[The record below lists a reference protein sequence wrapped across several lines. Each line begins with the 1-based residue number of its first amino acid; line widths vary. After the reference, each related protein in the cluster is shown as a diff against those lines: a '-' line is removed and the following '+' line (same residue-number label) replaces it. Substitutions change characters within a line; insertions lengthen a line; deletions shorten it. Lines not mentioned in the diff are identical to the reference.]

1 MREYKTIAKAYPK
14 KRPAEERVEDYYPIY
29 HNFEESEAKAQAS
42 RCLQCPIDLLRGLES
57 EFKFCRTGCPLNNN
71 IPRWLKKTYEKDY
84 LGAFELS
91 NARSPFPEILG
102 RVCPKKGLC
111 ESSCTLEKTEY
122 HAVSIG
128 NVEVFLNEKAYEQGA
143 IPDYGQAE
151 GRKFK
156 VAVVGSGPA
165 SLSCATFLL
174 RSNIE
179 VELFERENRVGG
191 LLMYGIPNFKLP
203 KHVILRRLEWMKKAG
218 MKVHFNTEVGK
229 DISLSELQQNF
240 DAVFLGL
247 GVPKGRS
254 ADMENE
260 DANGVHQVMT
270 LLTQT
275 QKNLFDHALQKSIL
289 RNKHVVVIGGGDSA
303 MDALRTAIRHK
314 AKSVTCV
321 YRRDEK
327 SMPGSPAE
335 VLNAKEEGVQFIF
348 NALPKKAL
356 VDEEHRVVG
365 LEIMETY
372 LDENNRLQTKPHSV
386 QTLPADSIILAL
398 GFEAKHFSFYDELG
412 LAVGK
417 SNTLIVDENKETNHP
432 FIFAGG
438 DVVRGANLVVNAALD
453 GRTAAVAIAQKLGV
467 VEDQKLYM

>member
-1 MREYKTIAKAYPK
+1 MRSYKSVAKAYPR
-14 KRPAEERVEDYYPIY
+14 KRPADERTQDYYPIY
-29 HNFEESEAKAQAS
+29 HNFEESEANAQAS
-42 RCLQCPIDLLRGLES
+42 RCLQCPIDLLRGLQS
-57 EFKFCRTGCPLNNN
+57 EFTFCRTGCPLNNN
-71 IPRWLKKTYEKDY
+71 IPRWLKKTYAHDY
-84 LGAFELS
+84 DSAFELS

-128 NVEVFLNEKAYEQGA
+128 NVEVFLNEKAIENGA
-143 IPDYGQAE
+143 VPHYGVPSE
-151 GRKFK
+151 RKFK

-174 RSNIE
+174 RSNID
-179 VELFERENRVGG
+179 VEMFERENRVGG

-203 KHVILRRLEWMKKAG
+203 KHVILRRLEWMKEAG

-229 DISLSELQQNF
+229 DISLKELQENF

-247 GVPKGRS
+247 GAPEGRS
-254 ADMENE
+254 AEIENE
-260 DANGVHQVMT
+260 DAKGVHQVME

-275 QKNLFDHALQKSIL
+275 QKNLFDKALQKSIL
-289 RNKHVVVIGGGDSA
+289 KDKHVVVIGGGDSA

-321 YRRDEK
+321 YRRDEMN
-327 SMPGSPAE
+327 MPGSRAE
-335 VLNAKEEGVQFIF
+335 VINAKEEGVQFLF
-348 NALPKKAL
+348 NRLPTKA
-356 VDEEHRVVG
+356 VV
-365 LEIMETY
+365 
-372 LDENNRLQTKPHSV
+372 DENNHVVGVEIVETHMDENNNFHVIHEKK
-386 QTLPADSIILAL
+386 TTIPADSIILAL
-398 GFEAKHFSFYDELG
+398 GFQAKRFSFYDELN
-412 LAVGK
+412 LDVGR
-417 SNTLIVDENKETNHP
+417 SNTLIVNESKETSHP

>member
-1 MREYKTIAKAYPK
+1 MREYKKIAKAYPE
-14 KRPAEERVEDYYPIY
+14 KRPAVERIQDYEPIYRTFDERVAK
-29 HNFEESEAKAQAS
+29 EETS
-42 RCLQCPIDLLRGLES
+42 RCLQCPIDLFFGLDGG
-57 EFKFCRTGCPLNNN
+57 FTFCRTGCPLNNN
-71 IPRWLKKTYEKDY
+71 IPRWVRDTYENNY
-84 LGAFELS
+84 LSAFELS

-111 ESSCTLEKTEY
+111 ESSCSLEKTPY

-128 NVEVFLNEKAYEQGA
+128 NIEVFLNEKAFEKGA
-143 IPDYGQAE
+143 IPDYGKVNE
-151 GRKFK
+151 RRYK

-165 SLSCATFLL
+165 GLSCATFLL
-174 RSNIE
+174 RSNID
-179 VELFERENRVGG
+179 VELYEREDRVGG

-203 KHVILRRLEWMKKAG
+203 KEVILRRFEWMQDAG
-218 MKVHFNTEVGK
+218 MKVHLNTEVGT
-229 DISLSELQQNF
+229 DVTLSELQEKF
-240 DAVFLGL
+240 DAVFLGM
-247 GVPKGRS
+247 GTPKGRR
-254 ADMENE
+254 ADIENE
-260 DANGVHQVMT
+260 DANGVHHVMDI
-270 LLTQT
+270 LTQT
-275 QKNLFDHALQKSIL
+275 QKELLDHTTQQSIL
-289 RNKHVVVIGGGDSA
+289 QGKDVIVIGGGDSA

-335 VLNAKEEGVQFIF
+335 VVNAKEEGVQFRF
-348 NALPKKAL
+348 NAAPSKVV
-356 VDEEHRVVG
+356 VDAQNRVIG

-372 LDENNRLQTKPHSV
+372 TDENNRLQTKVESL
-386 QTLPADSIILAL
+386 QTLPAESIILAL

-412 LAVGK
+412 LAVGR

-453 GRTAAVAIAQKLGV
+453 GRIAAVAIARKLGV
-467 VEDQKLYM
+467 LEDQKLYM